1 MSAAHEAAEV
11 YLREHCVRSF
21 REDLDAHLQ
30 NGFVW
35 SAPDEFWLARGVN
48 KNAPALLI
56 VDPWHAFPRE
66 EQNAWLVYL
75 LAGKA
80 RTDMLARAVRALPYR
95 LEWIGWE
102 KRNILRFYRT
112 KKLYK
117 F

>member
-1 MSAAHEAAEV
+1 MV
-11 YLREHCVRSF
+11 YQQEPCARSF
-21 REDLDAHLQ
+21 REDIDAHLQ

-35 SAPDEFWLARGVN
+35 ATPDEFWMCRGVDRD
-48 KNAPALLI
+48 ADPALI
-56 VDPWHAFPRE
+56 VDPWHAFPRN

-75 LAGKA
+75 LSGTC
-80 RTDMLARAVRALPYR
+80 RTEMLSRAVRMLPYR

-112 KKLYK
+112 KKLYN